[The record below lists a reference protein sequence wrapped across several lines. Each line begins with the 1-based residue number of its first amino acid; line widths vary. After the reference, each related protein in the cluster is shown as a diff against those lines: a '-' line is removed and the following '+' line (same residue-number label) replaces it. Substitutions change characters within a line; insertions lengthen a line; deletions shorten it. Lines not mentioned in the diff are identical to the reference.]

1 MSIAD
6 KRVEELLD
14 RWMASLELHARYR
27 KLDDTAYARVQ
38 NWPPHQR
45 PTAWVIEL
53 ARKRLLE
60 LRGQLTQ
67 RKDAG
72 DTAFAESLELMSFL
86 TSLLGSEHIDR
97 FIPLATPKAV
107 DTAASGTVVQPKA
120 RTPVKPRA
128 ATGQSG
134 VQRQLASQKPASP
147 AKQAPAQRA
156 PGSAKATSSVDA
168 RTRQV
173 LTDAVRLL
181 EWGREWPAIAGLIA
195 RMADRPSEKD
205 VWQILRA
212 HRAEILA
219 KARRPAS

>member
-97 FIPLATPKAV
+97 FIPLATAKAV
-107 DTAASGTVVQPKA
+107 DTAASGTVVQPKTRA
-120 RTPVKPRA
+120 PPRPRA

-134 VQRQLASQKPASP
+134 VHRQLASQKPATS
-147 AKQAPAQRA
+147 AKQAPTQRA
-156 PGSAKATSSVDA
+156 SGSAKATSPIDA

-195 RMADRPSEKD
+195 RMANRPSEKD

-219 KARRPAS
+219 KAGRPAS